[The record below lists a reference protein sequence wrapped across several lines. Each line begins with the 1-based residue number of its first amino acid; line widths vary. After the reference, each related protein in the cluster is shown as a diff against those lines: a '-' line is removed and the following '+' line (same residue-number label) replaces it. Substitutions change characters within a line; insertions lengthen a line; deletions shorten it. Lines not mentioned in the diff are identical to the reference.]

1 LEFYVTTDTALIE
14 KREELKRRLA
24 AGEYK
29 TLIDI
34 FLEWFDRLI
43 RKITR
48 RTKPFPLWLITVIL
62 SLVSTLI
69 GFASLYIAGDLTNT
83 RNFLGLRPGFDV
95 LWVVSINLLFFADLV
110 LVNQY
115 IGRILVFWNENVL
128 GATESI
134 LSLEKFEDWLESVCN
149 RWRHLLV
156 TIIGGIVVGLYFM
169 ATGILRNTS
178 IGYSPIIGIIILSI
192 VISATLYQFWMA
204 MLLSAGLRQYDVH
217 LFSADPSSSEL
228 ISRLSGELGFFIYI
242 VAFSGTIGALL
253 SALAGELL
261 QIFGVAQVLG
271 VWLPLIAMFS
281 LNQTSLSSLVRRAKW
296 KTLNEIQAKVEKLQA
311 AENFEAKETIDAI
324 NRLLD
329 YHERVNRT
337 RVSALDFRTYLSFI
351 NSLLLPLLAFIL
363 GNLDLV
369 LKLFGR
375 NP

>member
-1 LEFYVTTDTALIE
+1 
-14 KREELKRRLA
+14 
-24 AGEYK
+24 
-29 TLIDI
+29 
-34 FLEWFDRLI
+34 
-43 RKITR
+43 
-48 RTKPFPLWLITVIL
+48 L

-363 GNLDLV
+363 SNLDLV

-375 NP
+375 TP

>member
-1 LEFYVTTDTALIE
+1 
-14 KREELKRRLA
+14 
-24 AGEYK
+24 
-29 TLIDI
+29 
-34 FLEWFDRLI
+34 
-43 RKITR
+43 
-48 RTKPFPLWLITVIL
+48 
-62 SLVSTLI
+62 
-69 GFASLYIAGDLTNT
+69 
-83 RNFLGLRPGFDV
+83 
-95 LWVVSINLLFFADLV
+95 
-110 LVNQY
+110 
-115 IGRILVFWNENVL
+115 
-128 GATESI
+128 
-134 LSLEKFEDWLESVCN
+134 
-149 RWRHLLV
+149 
-156 TIIGGIVVGLYFM
+156 
-169 ATGILRNTS
+169 
-178 IGYSPIIGIIILSI
+178 
-192 VISATLYQFWMA
+192 MA

-271 VWLPLIAMFS
+271 VWLPLIAIFS

-311 AENFEAKETIDAI
+311 AENFEAKETMDAI

-375 NP
+375 TP